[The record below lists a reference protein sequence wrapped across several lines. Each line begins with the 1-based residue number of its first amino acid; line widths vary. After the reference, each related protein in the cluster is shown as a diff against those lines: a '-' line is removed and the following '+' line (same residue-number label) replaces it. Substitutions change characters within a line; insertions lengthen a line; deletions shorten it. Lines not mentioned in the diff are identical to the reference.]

1 MPSKKAMQGKDRGQ
15 IEQDVIDPGINMEP
29 LHCESSIY
37 IDRPIG
43 EVFEFLA
50 NPSVKP
56 EELTPLE
63 DWVEERDEVRGVG
76 AERRATVEFAARVLE
91 YVARCTEY
99 EPPHRLSSQFEGDLE
114 GNETWQLVSESSGTR
129 VQLTLNFVRPE
140 WTPAYLRDKT
150 TADRWGQML
159 VDQTLANVKAALEQ
173 PAHRANDA

>member
-1 MPSKKAMQGKDRGQ
+1 
-15 IEQDVIDPGINMEP
+15 MEP
-29 LHCESSIY
+29 IHCEGSIY
-37 IDRPIG
+37 INHPIE

-63 DWVEERDEVRGVG
+63 DRVEEREEVRGVG

-99 EPPHRLSSQFEGDLE
+99 KPPHRLSSRFEGDVE
-114 GNETWQLVSESSGTR
+114 GNETWQLVPEGSGTR
-129 VQLTLNFVRPE
+129 AQLTIDFVRPE
-140 WTPAYLRDKT
+140 WTPAYLRNNT
-150 TADRWGQML
+150 TADRWGRML

-173 PAHRANDA
+173 AADQTDKGRPYD